1 MVFILTNKHEIGKS
15 IRERRMTLRIRPG
28 RLAEL
33 AGMAVHTI
41 SNSETG
47 KGNVTVATLLKAAQV
62 LGCAVRIG
70 P

>member
-1 MVFILTNKHEIGKS
+1 
-15 IRERRMTLRIRPG
+15 MTLRIRPG